1 MGLKWMSKW
10 IKKEEGITLIELL
23 ASLALLSVV
32 IILIG
37 SVHIFGQKQF
47 SSQTEAN
54 SQANDLRYTLAMIS
68 REARSAKNLAISD
81 TELHID
87 GNIYKLDDTNLK
99 KNNTIISTR
108 VETFDV
114 NELEKDKR
122 IHIIIK
128 STLNQ
133 MSQREEYETII
144 YLRDPLI
151 GGEAGE

>member
-1 MGLKWMSKW
+1 MSKW
-10 IKKEEGITLIELL
+10 FKNEEGITLIELL

-54 SQANDLRYTLAMIS
+54 SQSNDLRYSLALIS
-68 REARSAKNLAISD
+68 REARSAKNLVISE
-81 TELHID
+81 TELNID
-87 GNIYKLDDTNLK
+87 GNIYILDDTNLK
-99 KNNTIISTR
+99 KNNTIISSR

-114 NELEKDKR
+114 IELEKDNR

-128 STLNQ
+128 STPNQ
-133 MSQREEYETII
+133 MNQREEYETTI